1 MSAPQTL
8 LLAAMHRLAAR
19 LGSALADSAA
29 ELAVLAQDA
38 PGRVQQELTLF
49 WQEVELEAERLERAE
64 ASTPP
69 GGSSDPA
76 AAGAADL
83 DPQTQIDRLRAQVA
97 ALSRRLEPPT
107 P

>member
-1 MSAPQTL
+1 MSAPRTL

-49 WQEVELEAERLERAE
+49 WQEVELEAERLERSE
-64 ASTPP
+64 ASPP
-69 GGSSDPA
+69 PAGSSDPA
-76 AAGAADL
+76 AAADL